1 MHLVSCLLGASHFPA
16 SFPTCPPAPAL
27 TVSQSDELLLLS
39 PEMRLMLL
47 DHVFLR
53 FDDLVKKAGALKIET
68 IGGVYLVA
76 ANGAGRGSRMDPAV
90 PHSPDPCRH
99 LCLY

>member
-1 MHLVSCLLGASHFPA
+1 MPTRGLTLSGLFPN
-16 SFPTCPPAPAL
+16 TPPRPAL

-76 ANGAGRGSRMDPAV
+76 ANGAGRGSQIGSTV
-90 PHSPDPCRH
+90 PPFPDPFRH
-99 LCLY
+99 LYLY